1 MLLNTTTSTTP
12 ATAPTTTTTTPYTTV
27 TDKRLPKS
35 YRWHE
40 LNVSQYS

>member
-12 ATAPTTTTTTPYTTV
+12 ATATTTTTTPYTTV